1 MLPRAPC
8 SPCCRLCSLWT
19 EFSLGFP
26 AWSSKLLEEFLRRKL
41 KTLPSCINWYHG
53 TGCYAGYD
61 DYKKSKYSEAPINT
75 KKVKHCSLILSCFFL
90 NVFLTSRNESRI
102 FQSFYLTEAVSP
114 GGLVTNPVVFCMVPP
129 ILNNNFTG
137 VVVFAERMRDELPM
151 FHLNSRFRPPLI
163 SLCSGGYIV

>member
-1 MLPRAPC
+1 M
-8 SPCCRLCSLWT
+8 
-19 EFSLGFP
+19 
-26 AWSSKLLEEFLRRKL
+26 
-41 KTLPSCINWYHG
+41 
-53 TGCYAGYD
+53 
-61 DYKKSKYSEAPINT
+61 
-75 KKVKHCSLILSCFFL
+75 KHCSLILSCFFL

-163 SLCSGGYIV
+163 SLCSGSHSAAVPFVTCRFRQPSDRTNHTLNTSDVFNRRLFKNLTSFILLVYSLDL